1 MAEPLP
7 PSSPR
12 REGTRVAGIAATA
25 SLVLLVVGWM
35 LFHEALYGNDPTRS
49 HTLVVLMLG
58 AWGLGFFAGVLAV
71 NLMYGVVAES
81 KAVIVGTGVVGI
93 VLNGLTLAGMLL
105 LYWGLQGI
113 GR

>member
-7 PSSPR
+7 PRSPR
-12 REGTRVAGIAATA
+12 REETRVAGIAATA
-25 SLVLLVVGWM
+25 SLAVFVVGW
-35 LFHEALYGNDPTRS
+35 LFFHEVFYGHNPT
-49 HTLVVLMLG
+49 HTNPLVVWMLG
-58 AWGLGFFAGVLAV
+58 AWGLGLFAGALAV
-71 NLMYGVVAES
+71 NLIYGVVAES
-81 KAVIVGTGVVGI
+81 KAAIAGAGVLGI